1 MQTTSALYQQILA
14 DHNHFFEVAVEI
26 GGVRYTDD
34 KIFKLTTNIQM
45 FGREPEL
52 GKALAQEMELQM
64 LQPAETIPTMAKV
77 MVYARAC
84 TSTQQSEWLPQGVFY
99 VDTRRTDISYDGLQL
114 LTLHGFDA
122 MLMTEQDYADTALTW
137 PARDI
142 DIVREIAGKI
152 GISVDARTAAEM
164 TDNRTLP
171 LPTGYTLREYLE
183 IIAAEYLGCF
193 IITELGQLRLVSLTG
208 LPTETNYLIDREG
221 NYITFGGD
229 RILIGRSYGNNGKN

>member
-34 KIFKLTTNIQM
+34 KIFKLTTNIEM

-64 LQPAETIPTMAKV
+64 LQPAEEIPRMAAVTI
-77 MVYARAC
+77 YARAC
-84 TSTQQSEWLPQGVFY
+84 TDTLQSEWLQQGVFF
-99 VDTRRTDISYDGLQL
+99 VDTRPTDVSYDGLEL

-122 MLMTEQDYADTALTW
+122 MLKTEQDYSGTSLSW

-142 DIVREIAGKI
+142 NIVREIARKI
-152 GISVDARTAAEM
+152 GVTVDARTVAEM
-164 TDNRTLP
+164 TDGRTFP
-171 LPTGYTLREYLE
+171 LPTGYTLREYLG

-193 IITELGQLRLVSLTG
+193 IITEQNQLRLVTLTG
-208 LPTETNYLIDREG
+208 LPKETNYLIDREG

-229 RILIGRSYGNNGKN
+229 LILIG